1 MPFTPT
7 IFSTSYE
14 FPILS
19 PPDVSPGTRVVG
31 ICGISSVHDEHGA
44 VPSDPSKDGWY
55 HAQFYLLHHLLAG
68 QGVQQKWITSVA
80 PNRIVDN
87 YSLLTYPDIK
97 GTRRIVLDRTM
108 IQRGYMNDVK
118 VVNPKSLRDELKD
131 TLDIEVQDGMEC
143 REPILIILIGH
154 GSMKHG
160 GIHLHNHTF
169 NSDQFRLWTMGAVDA
184 GLVTPNPFSGREG
197 GWLVVPSRL
206 LMNRPLNRYPFTQR
220 RLADEGRG
228 KTCGSVWM
236 IEVLSSPA
244 FKELTIPR
252 DPGDKRMEER
262 LIPELINAVYDSLIG
277 GRVKCWGV
285 NFDPDTDAWEID
297 FDKRRGNPLYKLEE
311 AWYSLRSLSPYGQP
325 SVSSSSLLALP
336 TNPVGNEL
344 PAELLNRLESLAGSS
359 QSQQPA
365 HYTVSTRR
373 KLLPL
378 IDAYRRSLPGLAD
391 DQSEALLS
399 ALIHKVENN
408 PDCCLSRLHRVTAH
422 LEYRFRLMELADRYV
437 SCLDLQEQGRSCNGF
452 DIEKWKREQS
462 REQVNRLKEVVRILA
477 SRFVFPAT
485 ILEKQGKVF
494 PKPWEYL
501 AMVMMERG
509 GTSREFEIDVEVILN
524 FRKDRIR
531 AATMA
536 ALKNKRVEEAMR
548 KIDRHIKDTL
558 EDDSDGRASLFDGDL
573 WVIVQKD

>member
-1 MPFTPT
+1 
-7 IFSTSYE
+7 
-14 FPILS
+14 
-19 PPDVSPGTRVVG
+19 
-31 ICGISSVHDEHGA
+31 
-44 VPSDPSKDGWY
+44 
-55 HAQFYLLHHLLAG
+55 
-68 QGVQQKWITSVA
+68 
-80 PNRIVDN
+80 
-87 YSLLTYPDIK
+87 
-97 GTRRIVLDRTM
+97 M

-244 FKELTIPR
+244 FKELTTPR

-285 NFDPDTDAWEID
+285 NFDPGTDAWEID

-325 SVSSSSLLALP
+325 SVSSSPLLALP
-336 TNPVGNEL
+336 TNPAGNEL

-437 SCLDLQEQGRSCNGF
+437 SCLDLQEQGRSCDGF

-509 GTSREFEIDVEVILN
+509 GTSREFEIDLEVILN
-524 FRKDRIR
+524 C
-531 AATMA
+531 
-536 ALKNKRVEEAMR
+536 E
-548 KIDRHIKDTL
+548 
-558 EDDSDGRASLFDGDL
+558 
-573 WVIVQKD
+573 